1 VIQDQ
6 NNLIMVE
13 FEGPKVTLGITPSEL
28 NTKFQDLSS
37 VGKLL
42 PPDSV
47 KDFAADGNTCSF
59 KVKGGVEIHLV
70 KDTISLEG
78 DLILKMNTV
87 APTPVK
93 FSLEVLASDHESGC
107 TCYVRSEA
115 DLNPFTRM
123 MVEPALKSLFED
135 MAKGMQS
142 QFPA

>member
-1 VIQDQ
+1 MIQDQ

-28 NTKFQDLSS
+28 NTKLQDLSS

-59 KVKGGVEIHLV
+59 KVKGGVAIHLV
-70 KDTISLEG
+70 KDTSSLEG

-93 FSLEVLASDHESGC
+93 FSLEVLASDHVSGC